1 MKGATSGDRMWGLRE
16 LPLPDP
22 VPWTPETYGWVVI
35 ALGLTGWLLWT
46 ALRQYRKWEGQA
58 YRREAL
64 AELAAMEE
72 NQPLL
77 SSLPH
82 VLRRTALQAFPREE
96 VAALRGSDWIEWLNA
111 AGADFESPDAEPLD
125 RLAYQP
131 QLADRLDD
139 DSVKHLISASRAFVR
154 SHRARV

>member
-1 MKGATSGDRMWGLRE
+1 MWGLRE

-22 VPWTPETYGWVVI
+22 LPWTPETYGWGVI
-35 ALGLTGWLLWT
+35 ALGVICLLLSI
-46 ALRQYRKWEGQA
+46 ALRQYRKWEDQA

-64 AELAAMEE
+64 AELAVMER
-72 NQPLL
+72 NRLLL
-77 SSLPH
+77 STLPH

-96 VAALRGSDWIEWLNA
+96 VAALDGSEWIEWLNA
-111 AGADFESPDAEPLD
+111 AGADFESSDIEPLD

-131 QLADRLDD
+131 DLADRLDD
-139 DSVKHLISASRAFVR
+139 NSARHLISASRAFVR